1 MNLQNDPFYQNPSI
15 DFYQRQEPEIAEN
28 ETNLATESIDQNQ
41 GPGVSILPADV
52 HSEQVQWKN
61 PVLNQN
67 YQEKVIEPTQQ
78 NQDENSVQS
87 TINMV
92 NQFLNQ
98 NKNQLEVNFE
108 NKNKIQEVESDSDA
122 ENTEELLDSQYGAKN
137 KNMQEKDCL
146 DSSLSDSENSLLNT
160 NYVDKDSD
168 DEKEDEIQQ
177 QHQQLT
183 LGQQVLQNALNNQQT
198 TQNQNSN
205 MLGTFNMNQNTGMS
219 QNFADE
225 FLGEIKQLSDQN
237 KIL

>member
-1 MNLQNDPFYQNPSI
+1 M
-15 DFYQRQEPEIAEN
+15 
-28 ETNLATESIDQNQ
+28 
-41 GPGVSILPADV
+41 
-52 HSEQVQWKN
+52 
-61 PVLNQN
+61 
-67 YQEKVIEPTQQ
+67 QQ
-78 NQDENSVQS
+78 NQDQNTVES

-137 KNMQEKDCL
+137 KNKEEKDCL

-177 QHQQLT
+177 KH
-183 LGQQVLQNALNNQQT
+183 
-198 TQNQNSN
+198 
-205 MLGTFNMNQNTGMS
+205 
-219 QNFADE
+219 
-225 FLGEIKQLSDQN
+225 
-237 KIL
+237 